1 MRSAGRVIL
10 DNKEGKTV
18 ISRRDFIKSAG
29 AGAIALGAMGAS
41 GALASCNSGKSITWD
56 MTVDVVVVGSGAA
69 ASAAAVTAQS
79 KGASVIMLEKSAA
92 AGGTTY
98 KSGGEIWIPNNFAL
112 RAAGVTDARNDC
124 LAFMARANYSTIYN
138 PKDAHFGLPDHEY
151 NNLAAYYDNAAAAI
165 DYMMGIGAIKYAA
178 AGYDYDYWDHAVEN
192 KVPAGRGL
200 GPVGGAGSQLI
211 KYFSD
216 YIKAHNINLL
226 TSHRVQ
232 EIYLDDKKQVIGVQ
246 ALDSSGTTSK
256 SVNVKARK
264 AVVFGCGGFTHN
276 KELMRQFQKGPMF
289 GGCAVITNEGDL
301 VYMAQAIGVQLSNM
315 NSAWNAQNPVEA
327 VLKSPSSPNEIWQDP
342 GDSMILVNKYGVRV
356 TDEKRSYN
364 DRTKVHFYWDPV
376 EQEYVNMV
384 MMMVYDQRTADLMA
398 GNYPFPGAND
408 DKSIVISGQTIKE
421 LGSNIR
427 ARVASLSSQLGI
439 FSIADSFET
448 NLAAT
453 ITKYNGFANSGIDSD
468 FKRGFYNYDTKWYS
482 IFSPPQKG
490 TKWPANDKPNITMY
504 PFTAEGSYYCILIG
518 AGTLD
523 TNGGPKINEKAQMLD
538 TKENPIPGLYGAGN
552 CIAPLMPNYIAA
564 GATIGNAL
572 TSGYIAGM
580 NCVKEPVK

>member
-1 MRSAGRVIL
+1 M

-18 ISRRDFIKSAG
+18 ISRRDFIKSAS
-29 AGAIALGAMGAS
+29 AGAIALGALGAS
-41 GALASCNSGKSITWD
+41 GTLASCSSGKSIKWD
-56 MTVDVVVVGSGAA
+56 LTSDVVVVGSGAA
-69 ASAAAVTAQS
+69 ASAAACVAQS
-79 KGASVIMLEKSAA
+79 KGASVIMLEKSAGV
-92 AGGTTY
+92 GGTTY

-112 RAAGVTDARNDC
+112 RASGVNDARNDC
-124 LAFMARANYSTIYN
+124 LKFMARANYSTIYN
-138 PKDAHFGLPDHEY
+138 PNDAHFGLPDHEY
-151 NNLAAYYDNAAAAI
+151 NNLAAYYDNASAAI
-165 DYMMGIGAIKYAA
+165 DYMMQIGAIKYAA

-200 GPVGGAGSQLI
+200 GPVGGAGAQLI

-232 EIYLDDKKQVIGVQ
+232 QIYLDDKKQVIGVQ
-246 ALDSSGTTSK
+246 ALDSTGATTK
-256 SVNVKARK
+256 TVNVKAHK

-398 GNYPFPGAND
+398 GNYPFPGEND

-427 ARVASLSSQLGI
+427 ARVAGLSSQLGI

-448 NLAAT
+448 NMAAT
-453 ITKYNGFANSGIDSD
+453 ITKFNGFANSGMDSD
-468 FKRGFYNYDTKWYS
+468 FKRGFYTYDTKWYS
-482 IFSPPQKG
+482 IFSPPQQG

-504 PFTAEGSYYCILIG
+504 PFTAEGPYYCILIG

-572 TSGYIAGM
+572 TSGYLAGI
-580 NCVKEPVK
+580 NSVKEPVK